1 MRLSRRWLYALGVAS
16 LFGAGWACFHREA
29 TAGSKAK
36 AVTGGAV
43 LVLAT
48 PHDAEATTTEVRRV
62 EVESDGVRSSTL
74 ATIPHPPGAVV
85 RGDALGDRIVVVADD
100 ALASDRDWGST
111 LYRVEPASK
120 RARAILGGVGHAS
133 RPLVGDDGIV
143 YVERGSSG
151 PMPTDEQ
158 ARAGH
163 LRDDAISVAAV
174 DDSGSA
180 KSVYSAT
187 GYALHLCGALGREL
201 VVYRVRFGGADLVA
215 IDRSSG
221 ASRLVTELPPYARDF
236 TIDRGRR
243 ALVFSNRDASDAH
256 RWIVARVDLATGQTT
271 ELHAENDSA
280 PAPFALASGGFAFT
294 APGRRGL
301 AFDGGDPVA
310 PLGAGFDAT
319 QAESAD
325 GEWLLV
331 AHVPMSGYD
340 ETVALHRKTT
350 RVIRLTSKDER
361 IDAIGF
367 ADATGSVVR

>member
-1 MRLSRRWLYALGVAS
+1 MRLSRGWLYGIGLAALV
-16 LFGAGWACFHREA
+16 GAGWACLHRDA
-29 TAGSKAK
+29 TADSKAK
-36 AVTGGAV
+36 EVTGTAV

-48 PHDAEATTTEVRRV
+48 AHDEHATTTEVRRV
-62 EVESDGVRSSTL
+62 EVESDGVRSSVL

-85 RGDALGDRIVVVADD
+85 RGDARGERIVVVADD
-100 ALASDRDWGST
+100 ALATDRDWGAT
-111 LYRVEPASK
+111 LYRVEAGGSG
-120 RARAILGGVGHAS
+120 ARAVLGGVGHAS
-133 RPLVGDDGIV
+133 RPLVGDDGLV

-151 PMPTDEQ
+151 PMPTDDQ

-163 LRDDAISVAAV
+163 LRDDAISIAAV
-174 DDSGSA
+174 DDAGSA

-187 GYALHLCGALGREL
+187 GYALHLCGAVGNEL
-201 VVYRVRFGGADLVA
+201 VVYRVRFGGADLLAV
-215 IDRSSG
+215 DRRSG

-236 TIDRGRR
+236 TIDRSRV
-243 ALVFSNRDASDAH
+243 AVVFSNRDATDVH
-256 RWIVARVDLATGQTT
+256 RWVVDRVDLATGQTT

-325 GEWLLV
+325 GAWLLV

-340 ETVALHRKTT
+340 ETVALHRRTT
-350 RVIRLTSKDER
+350 RVIRLTSRDER

-367 ADATGSVVR
+367 VDGGSVVR